1 MSGRFLDTAPDLLLV
16 PAPFYS
22 LTHAK
27 GMVEAADW
35 LSGDH
40 RLEGVLVAT
49 GPEVT
54 PGPLADA
61 AQLIDLGTTA
71 MAALGVPT
79 SVPRDGGVLAPLV
92 GTSVSLQELGRDRGG
107 RARTDESGL
116 TTDEAGELEDHLRG
130 LGYVE

>member
-1 MSGRFLDTAPDLLLV
+1 MA
-16 PAPFYS
+16 
-22 LTHAK
+22 
-27 GMVEAADW
+27 EAADW

-54 PGPLADA
+54 PGPLKETVD
-61 AQLIDLGTTA
+61 LVDLGPTA
-71 MAALGVPT
+71 MAGLGVP
-79 SVPRDGGVLAPLV
+79 SAVPRDGKVLATLV
-92 GTSVSLQELGRDRGG
+92 GTGVQLEQASEDHGPSR
-107 RARTDESGL
+107 RTDESGL